1 MDHRARRWH
10 SVARM
15 RKMARLRALVGL
27 LVILAACAP
36 KQTVSAVPPPATPER
51 AAWTGSEIS
60 VAVRTSPDVAQF
72 RQVFE
77 RELGRAGFRVLPN
90 PDAQALLLNL
100 LGDGNSASGANAA
113 GSTVQQ
119 TMIIDMSV
127 SLDGRLQGE
136 HRATVQYT
144 AVLDRND
151 KTDDF
156 NKFNARVSEYQRQAQ
171 EWLAVDLTNQLIA
184 SLQAK
189 PAP

>member
-1 MDHRARRWH
+1 MDR
-10 SVARM
+10 
-15 RKMARLRALVGL
+15 RLRLGHSLAVMRHLARLVGL
-27 LVILAACAP
+27 LVLLAACAP
-36 KQTVSAVPPPATPER
+36 KQTIAPAPPPATPAR
-51 AAWTGSEIS
+51 AAWTGPEVS

-77 RELGRAGFRVLPN
+77 RELGRAGFRVLPA
-90 PDAQALLLNL
+90 PEPQALLLNL
-100 LGDGNSASGANAA
+100 LGDGNSTSGASAA
-113 GSTVQQ
+113 GSNVQQ

-136 HRATVQYT
+136 HRAQVQYT

-156 NKFNARVSEYQRQAQ
+156 AKFTARVSDYQRQAQ
-171 EWLAVDLTNQLIA
+171 EWLAVDLTNQLIGN
-184 SLQAK
+184 LQAAA